1 MNFAGR
7 ITLALAFIAS
17 VVVFELPADAQ
28 SPSPSPMAPM
38 ARSSPMP
45 PQHFPITPALL
56 AGLPR
61 TTVTVTEEHGGGTA
75 TYGGVALSAILA
87 RENVPQG
94 KALRGAMLGQV
105 AVVVASDGYRVAF
118 AFPELDPAFT
128 DRVVLLA
135 DTRNGA
141 PLDPKIGPYRI
152 VVPDEKREARWIH
165 NAIEIDI
172 ATAQ

>member
-1 MNFAGR
+1 MKVAGPA
-7 ITLALAFIAS
+7 TLAFALIAA
-17 VVVFELPADAQ
+17 VGFAELPARAQ
-28 SPSPSPMAPM
+28 SPSPAPMAPM
-38 ARSSPMP
+38 NRSEPMP
-45 PQHFPITPALL
+45 ARRITITPALL

-61 TTVTVTEEHGGGTA
+61 TTVTVAEEHGGSA
-75 TYGGVALSAILA
+75 TYRGVALGAILA

-135 DTRNGA
+135 DTRDGA

>member
-1 MNFAGR
+1 MRFAGP
-7 ITLALAFIAS
+7 IALALALIAS
-17 VVVFELPADAQ
+17 LALTEGPSNAQ
-28 SPSPSPMAPM
+28 SPSPPPMSPMNRSAPM
-38 ARSSPMP
+38 PAQRI
-45 PQHFPITPALL
+45 PITPGLL

-61 TTVTVTEEHGGGTA
+61 TTVTVTEEHGGTA
-75 TYGGVALSAILA
+75 TYAGVALGAILA

-165 NAIEIDI
+165 NVTEIDI
-172 ATAQ
+172 ATAE